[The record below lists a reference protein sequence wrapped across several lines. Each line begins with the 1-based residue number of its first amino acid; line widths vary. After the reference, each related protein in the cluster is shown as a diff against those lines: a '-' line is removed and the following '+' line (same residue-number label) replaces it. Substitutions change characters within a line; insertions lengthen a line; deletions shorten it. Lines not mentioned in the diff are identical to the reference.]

1 MKKLV
6 ICSGQEELD
15 FSELMFDEQEQR
27 DFMNVA
33 LLNFIKET
41 KKSCFPII

>member
-1 MKKLV
+1 
-6 ICSGQEELD
+6 
-15 FSELMFDEQEQR
+15 MFDEQEQR

-41 KKSCFPII
+41 KKSCFPILLEGKIHLITTEKEIEN